1 LGSRLVPYLQLT
13 LAMAIVGSSVVAGKM
28 MTASLPVMLSSFLRF
43 AIASPV
49 LLVLL
54 WLREGRPQLPARAE
68 VVTLFLQSLTGV
80 FLFSVFLL
88 YGVRYTGAIEAGLI
102 TGSLPAVTALLAALM
117 LRERM
122 DRRQMLGIAS
132 TVAGAILLN
141 MLGTESSADLSSTR
155 LMPGLGFGLVLAA
168 VVCEALFAVLGKRV
182 GSGVSP
188 LGVATAISVFGL
200 VLFLPFA
207 LWEAVHFDFSR
218 TTMTD
223 WALVAYF
230 GLVVTVGAFWLFYA
244 GLSKV
249 QASVAGAFM
258 TFLPLSAVM
267 LSNIVLDEPLQ
278 WGHIAAGVFVVGG
291 ILMTAAGPRAAIT
304 EEGCN
309 E

>member
-1 LGSRLVPYLQLT
+1 MGSRLVPYMQLT

-49 LLVLL
+49 LIALL
-54 WLREGRPQLPARAE
+54 WMHEGRPQLPGRVEIA
-68 VVTLFLQSLTGV
+68 TLFLQALTGV

-88 YGVRYTGAIEAGLI
+88 YGVRYTSAIEAGLI
-102 TGSLPAVTALLAALM
+102 TGSLPAVTALLAALI
-117 LRERM
+117 LRERL
-122 DRRQMLGIAS
+122 DRRQMLGVTS

-155 LMPGLGFGLVLAA
+155 LMPGLGFALVLAA
-168 VVCEALFAVLGKRV
+168 VICEALFAVLGKRA

-207 LWEAVHFDFSR
+207 LWDAYHFDFSR

-223 WALVAYF
+223 WSLVAYF

-278 WGHIAAGVFVVGG
+278 WGHVVAGTFVLGG
-291 ILMTAAGPRAAIT
+291 IMLTAASSPAAT
-304 EEGCN
+304 QENGSHE
-309 E
+309 